1 MPQTYAYRARNLSGR
16 MLAGKIE
23 AEDQK
28 TALALLR
35 EKNYFVVKIR
45 PASGLYKL
53 NLSRLFGL
61 KIKTKELAVFC
72 RQFATMSE
80 AGIPLL
86 QCLNILVQQ
95 TEGRALRHIT
105 AEVVGSVEK
114 GTSLSEAFKSH
125 KNQLPEIFINLL
137 AAGEVSGTIDQSLGR
152 LANYFEKEHAM
163 KEKIKSAMTYPLLV
177 GGIAIVAVVFLMI
190 FVVPIFVDIFTQ
202 QGMPLPLP
210 TRIVVGLSNIIIK
223 YWYIILVG
231 LIVLFFGLRKAFS
244 TVKGK
249 KLVDRLILRLPV
261 VGPLTYKSIVARFAR
276 TLCTLLKSGVP
287 LMQSLETMTK
297 VVGNSLVAEEIK
309 KARENIKEGGRMSP
323 LLLKSKVF
331 PPMAVNMMAIGEE
344 SGALDDLL
352 EKLALFYEQ
361 EVETMVARLSS
372 TIEPLLIAGVGV
384 IVAFIALSIY
394 LPLFGMAGALEKG
407 TGM

>member
-1 MPQTYAYRARNLSGR
+1 MPETFAYRARNLSGQ

-28 TALALLR
+28 TALARLR

-45 PASGLYKL
+45 PVRGFYKF

-61 KIKTKELAVFC
+61 KIKTKEMAVFC

-80 AGIPLL
+80 VGIPLL
-86 QCLNILVQQ
+86 PCLNILMQQ
-95 TEGRALRHIT
+95 TEGKALRQMT
-105 AEVVGSVEK
+105 AGVIGRVEK
-114 GTSLSEAFKSH
+114 GNSLSEAFKNYRH
-125 KNQLPEIFINLL
+125 QLPEIFINLL
-137 AAGEVSGTIDQSLGR
+137 TAGEVSGTIDQSLGR
-152 LANYFEKEHAM
+152 LADYFEKEHAM

-177 GGIAIVAVVFLMI
+177 GGIAILAIVFLMI
-190 FVVPIFVDIFTQ
+190 FVVPIFVDIFAQ

-210 TRIVVGLSNIIIK
+210 TRIVVGLSNLILN
-223 YWYIILVG
+223 YWYIILLG
-231 LIVLFFGLRKAFS
+231 LIGLFFGIRKAFS
-244 TVKGK
+244 TTKGK

-276 TLCTLLKSGVP
+276 ILCTLLKSGVP
-287 LMQSLETMTK
+287 LMQSLETITK
-297 VVGNSLVAEEIK
+297 VVGNSQVAEEIE
-309 KARENIKEGGRMSP
+309 KARKNIKEGQRMSP
-323 LLLKSKVF
+323 SLMKSQVF

-352 EKLALFYEQ
+352 EKLAIFYEQ

-394 LPLFGMAGALEKG
+394 LPLFGMAGALQKG